1 MTSIIRVRLSFL
13 SFSTMQ
19 KAEFL
24 SKTFSSVFTKE
35 NLNNIPSINK
45 HVGYNIEPL
54 VISTNG
60 VAAQL
65 QALNPNK
72 STGADQIPPWFMKE
86 HANVIAP
93 VLTNIFQESIN
104 SGVVPQGWKNA
115 NVTAVFKKGKKTDP
129 SNYRPISLTS
139 VASKVLEHIVH
150 SHIMKFFEEHSI
162 LTDMQHGFRAKRST
176 TTQLIHVI
184 HEMSKSID
192 ENATVHAVILD
203 FEKAFDKVPPPAIV
217 KKTRKLWYSRLP
229 LNMAGIISYRA
240 DSNGGL

>member
-1 MTSIIRVRLSFL
+1 MIASKRQNFLAKYFQVSLLKKTPII
-13 SFSTMQ
+13 
-19 KAEFL
+19 
-24 SKTFSSVFTKE
+24 
-35 NLNNIPSINK
+35 IPSINK
-45 HVGYNIEPL
+45 HVRYNIEPL

-72 STGADQIPPWFMKE
+72 STGPDQIPPWFMKE
-86 HANVIAP
+86 HANDIAP
-93 VLTNIFQESIN
+93 VLTNIFQEAIN

-115 NVTAVFKKGKKTDP
+115 NVTAVFKKGGKTDP
-129 SNYRPISLTS
+129 NNYRPISLTS

-150 SHIMKFFEEHSI
+150 SHIMKYFEEHSI

-192 ENATVHAVILD
+192 ENATVHG
-203 FEKAFDKVPPPAIV
+203 F
-217 KKTRKLWYSRLP
+217 
-229 LNMAGIISYRA
+229 MQ
-240 DSNGGL
+240 

>member
-1 MTSIIRVRLSFL
+1 MHVSDILGESIKENPKTFWSYIKKLSKDNVGVSDFEINGKIVDD
-13 SFSTMQ
+13 SKQ

-45 HVGYNIEPL
+45 HVRYNIEPL

-60 VAAQL
+60 VAVQL

-72 STGADQIPPWFMKE
+72 STGPDQIPPWFMKE
-86 HANVIAP
+86 HANEIAP

-129 SNYRPISLTS
+129 SNSRFPLLRFRSALHCGYSGITDKGSG
-139 VASKVLEHIVH
+139 LE
-150 SHIMKFFEEHSI
+150 
-162 LTDMQHGFRAKRST
+162 
-176 TTQLIHVI
+176 
-184 HEMSKSID
+184 
-192 ENATVHAVILD
+192 
-203 FEKAFDKVPPPAIV
+203 
-217 KKTRKLWYSRLP
+217 
-229 LNMAGIISYRA
+229 
-240 DSNGGL
+240 